1 MFLAAPVIQLLWF
14 QDWAKPGPYD
24 QPMVNTL
31 RRKKEPKEAVDTN
44 GSLNGTVPSQPITGS
59 SPPEGARSMNAVPKV
74 SQSVTDAH
82 ILLTKVST
90 FTFGLGKIGSS
101 QELHCGLH

>member
-1 MFLAAPVIQLLWF
+1 MFPAAPVIQLLWF

-44 GSLNGTVPSQPITGS
+44 GRNGTVPSQPITGS
-59 SPPEGARSMNAVPKV
+59 SPPQDAQGARSMNAVPKV
-74 SQSVTDAH
+74 SQSQM
-82 ILLTKVST
+82 LKY
-90 FTFGLGKIGSS
+90 F
-101 QELHCGLH
+101 